1 MAGSLLRNL
10 VNEFTRQI
18 HIDRNSNGSRR
29 TGQFTKLAVVLML
42 MRAVTFR
49 ALMRVPGLS
58 SAIVVVMSVRMRAA
72 MRVRLGIDTRLNRS
86 LNADV
91 MQWRVEELRTE
102 QHRHSACCREE
113 SQN

>member
-18 HIDRNSNGSRR
+18 HVDRNGNGCGS
-29 TGQFTKLAVVLML
+29 TGQFTKLAVPFMLMRGVIRRALML
-42 MRAVTFR
+42 MLHLVGVF
-49 ALMRVPGLS
+49 
-58 SAIVVVMSVRMRAA
+58 VVMMTVRMRAA

-86 LNADV
+86 LNVDM

-102 QHRHSACCREE
+102 QHRHSACCRED